1 AVCSRRTPFCY
12 RSCFKNFPD
21 EEGTET
27 FGSGDGVD
35 VGEPQRR
42 TFLRLAT
49 ECRMLLMPPLRLL
62 SDEPR
67 NRLFEMAAGRLVR
80 REIRIAPVPDR
91 SYLTPLAK
99 TTCVAFG
106 VEICSVQ
113 R

>member
-1 AVCSRRTPFCY
+1 MNC
-12 RSCFKNFPD
+12 
-21 EEGTET
+21 EETVVELRKANG
-27 FGSGDGVD
+27 
-35 VGEPQRR
+35 R